1 MKKKAIVIIIAAVLV
16 VSGITVCYRIDFNLD
31 PNLNYTHAYVV
42 GNKNVKGKVD
52 VKYFS
57 DKGKAFDI
65 GANKNGYAVFKDPK
79 GAMNKVI
86 SDYGDG
92 IKQVREEKGLSALS
106 FFRKSYD
113 KYKDY
118 DATVSSGTSAAKEQA
133 AFVSSFVDIYENSC
147 K

>member
-16 VSGITVCYRIDFNLD
+16 VSGITVCYRIDFSID
-31 PNLNYTHAYVV
+31 PNLKYTHEYVA
-42 GNKNVKGKVD
+42 GSNNVKGDVD

-57 DKGKAFDI
+57 DKGEAFDI
-65 GANKNGYAVFKDPK
+65 GANKNGYAVFKDPQA
-79 GAMNKVI
+79 AMNKVI
-86 SDYGDG
+86 SDYGEG
-92 IKQVREEKGLSALS
+92 IKQIREENGLSALS

-118 DATVSSGTSAAKEQA
+118 DAAVSSGTSSAKEQA